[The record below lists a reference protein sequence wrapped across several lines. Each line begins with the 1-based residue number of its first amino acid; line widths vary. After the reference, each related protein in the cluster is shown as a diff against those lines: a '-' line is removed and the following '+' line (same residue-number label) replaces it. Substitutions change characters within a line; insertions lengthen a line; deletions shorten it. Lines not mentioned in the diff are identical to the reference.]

1 MGKRPAAALA
11 HGAAEAPL
19 VAHLV
24 SRLDTAAASLLDLVD
39 HAPAGSYRHA
49 VICLGGHCAAHATLR
64 ERGIEVVDLARR
76 GGAGFYLA
84 LYRALRTLAPDLV
97 HTRSLGNLDA
107 QLVAALAGIRLR
119 VHGEYGR
126 QAAGESG
133 AALGAAPLALFNRKS
148 SARAKGAAWQAARR
162 LRMQLLRRAL
172 CPLVRHY
179 IAASA
184 EQERWLVERVGAAP
198 ARVTQ
203 IPAGVDSLAFHPRL
217 GPHAA
222 VGPAGFMRDDVY
234 VIGSV
239 GRMDEAGNHAT
250 LVDAFLRLIASPHPA
265 HQRLRLLI
273 AGDGPL
279 RTACQA
285 TLERA
290 GAGAR
295 AWLPGERADTAQLM
309 RAMDLM
315 VLPARAGGCAS
326 HLLEA
331 MASGLPVVATAVGVH
346 RELVQPGL
354 TGILVPPLS
363 PEIMAAA
370 IADYCRIPE
379 MGLRHGARA
388 RGQVITHHSLAAMA
402 RSHCAV
408 YDALVQEAARKRRG

>member
-1 MGKRPAAALA
+1 MGSRPPAAIA
-11 HGAAEAPL
+11 HGLAGPPL

-24 SRLDTAAASLLDLVD
+24 SHLETAAASLLDLVD

-49 VICLGGHCAAHATLR
+49 VICLGGHGAAHAGLR
-64 ERGIEVVDLARR
+64 ERDVEVVDLARR
-76 GGAGFYLA
+76 AGVGFYLD
-84 LYRALRTLAPDLV
+84 LYRALRTLAPDVL
-97 HTRSLGNLDA
+97 HTRHLGNLDG

-119 VHGEYGR
+119 VHGDFGR
-126 QAAGESG
+126 QSG
-133 AALGAAPLALFNRKS
+133 VEPGAVPSRTGRS
-148 SARAKGAAWQAARR
+148 GRPGARR
-162 LRMQLLRRAL
+162 LRLGLLRRVL
-172 CPLVRHY
+172 CPLVGHY
-179 IAASA
+179 VAASA
-184 EQERWLVERVGAAP
+184 EQERWLIERWGAAP

-203 IPAGVDSLAFHPRL
+203 IPAGVDSLEFHPRL
-217 GPHAA
+217 GPHVA
-222 VGPAGFMRDDVY
+222 VGPAGFMRDEVF

-250 LVDAFLRLIASPHPA
+250 LVDAFLRLISSPHPA
-265 HQRLRLLI
+265 HRRLRLLI
-273 AGDGPL
+273 AGEGPL
-279 RTACQA
+279 RAACQA

-295 AWLPGERADTAQLM
+295 AWLPGARADIAQLM

-315 VLPARAGGCAS
+315 VLPARAGGCPGA
-326 HLLEA
+326 LLEA
-331 MASGLPVVATAVGVH
+331 MASGLPVVATAVGAH

-388 RGQVITHHSLAAMA
+388 RGQVIAHHSLAATA

-408 YDALVQEAARKRRG
+408 YDALLQEAGRPRRG

>member
-1 MGKRPAAALA
+1 MGNRPPAAIA
-11 HGAAEAPL
+11 HGAAATPSVAPL

-39 HAPAGSYRHA
+39 YAPPGSYRHA
-49 VICLGGHCAAHATLR
+49 VVCLGGHSAAHAELR
-64 ERGIEVVDLARR
+64 ERGVEVVDLVRR
-76 GGAGFYLA
+76 AGPGFHLA
-84 LYRALRTLAPDLV
+84 LYRALRALRPDLV
-97 HTRSLGNLDA
+97 HTRQLGNLDG
-107 QLVAALAGIRLR
+107 QLVAALAGVRLR

-126 QAAGESG
+126 QWAGPYAAETGFGGGPVHAAGG
-133 AALGAAPLALFNRKS
+133 TAGLRVL
-148 SARAKGAAWQAARR
+148 RR
-162 LRMQLLRRAL
+162 LRVQLGRRLL
-172 CPLVRHY
+172 CPLVRQY
-179 IAASA
+179 VAASH
-184 EQERWLVERVGAAP
+184 EQERWLIERIGAAP
-198 ARVTQ
+198 ARVTH

-217 GPHAA
+217 GPHVA
-222 VGPAGFMRDDVY
+222 VGPAGFMRDEVF

-239 GRMDEAGNHAT
+239 GRMDEQGNHAT
-250 LVDAFLRLIASPHPA
+250 LVDAFLRLISSPHPA
-265 HQRLRLLI
+265 HRRLRLLI

-279 RTACQA
+279 RAVCQA

-315 VLPARAGGCAS
+315 VLPARAGGCAGA
-326 HLLEA
+326 LLEA
-331 MASGLPVVATAVGVH
+331 MASGLPVVATAVGAH

-388 RGQVITHHSLAAMA
+388 RGQVINHHSLAAMA

-408 YDALVQEAARKRRG
+408 YDALLQEAGRRSGR

>member
-1 MGKRPAAALA
+1 MGNRPADAIA
-11 HGAAEAPL
+11 HGAADAPL

-24 SRLDTAAASLLDLVD
+24 ERLDTAAAGLLDLLD
-39 HAPAGSYRHA
+39 HAPAGRYRHA
-49 VICLGGHCAAHATLR
+49 VICLGGHSAAHAQLR
-64 ERGIEVVDLARR
+64 ERGIEVIDLVRR
-76 GGAGFYLA
+76 AHAGFYLE
-84 LYRALRTLAPDLV
+84 LYRVLRTLAPDLL
-97 HTRSLGNLDA
+97 HSRSIANLDG
-107 QLVAALAGIRLR
+107 QLIAALAGVQLR

-126 QAAGESG
+126 GHGGGACAPAWEAHQAGNWNG
-133 AALGAAPLALFNRKS
+133 
-148 SARAKGAAWQAARR
+148 ARR
-162 LRMQLLRRAL
+162 WRLRLLRRAL

-184 EQERWLVERVGAAP
+184 EQERWLIERIGAAP
-198 ARVTQ
+198 GQVTQ
-203 IPAGVDSLAFHPRL
+203 IPAGVDSLEFHPRL
-217 GPHAA
+217 GPHVA
-222 VGPAGFMRDDVY
+222 VGPAGFMRDDAF
-234 VIGSV
+234 VIGSI

-265 HQRLRLLI
+265 HARLRLLI
-273 AGDGPL
+273 AGEGPL
-279 RTACQA
+279 RAVCQA

-295 AWLPGERADTAQLM
+295 AWLPGERADSARLM

-315 VLPARAGGCAS
+315 VLPARVGGNPAA
-326 HLLEA
+326 LLEA
-331 MASGLPVVATAVGVH
+331 MASGLPVVATAVGAH

-388 RGQVITHHSLAAMA
+388 RGQVITHHSLTAMA

-408 YDALVQEAARKRRG
+408 YDALLQERARRRR

>member
-1 MGKRPAAALA
+1 MGNRPPAAIA
-11 HGAAEAPL
+11 HGADAPPPL

-24 SRLDTAAASLLDLVD
+24 SRLDTAAASLLDLLD

-49 VICLGGHCAAHATLR
+49 VVCLGGHSAAHAALR
-64 ERGIEVVDLARR
+64 ERGVEVVDLARR

-84 LYRALRTLAPDLV
+84 LYRALRALAPDLV

-107 QLVAALAGIRLR
+107 QLVAALAGVRLR

-126 QAAGESG
+126 QAAHDPG
-133 AALGAAPLALFNRKS
+133 AGFAPKTRGAGGWK
-148 SARAKGAAWQAARR
+148 AARR
-162 LRMQLLRRAL
+162 LRTQLLRRAL

-184 EQERWLVERVGAAP
+184 EQERWLIERVGAAP
-198 ARVTQ
+198 SRVTQ

-217 GPHAA
+217 GPHVA
-222 VGPAGFMRDDVY
+222 VGPAGFMHDEVF

-250 LVDAFLRLIASPHPA
+250 LVDAFLRLIASPHAA
-265 HQRLRLLI
+265 HRRLRLLI

-279 RTACQA
+279 RAACLA

-295 AWLPGERADTAQLM
+295 AWLPGERCDTAQLM

-315 VLPARAGGCAS
+315 VLPARAGGCTGA
-326 HLLEA
+326 LLEA
-331 MASGLPVVATAVGVH
+331 MASGLPVVATGVGAH

-408 YDALVQEAARKRRG
+408 YDALLREAGR